1 MGNCLG
7 QSMHS
12 RLSQEQVL
20 QHVPRKGQTAQSQG
34 KTAYLQRYIPTRK
47 EREFS
52 TTARALHDWQHKQ
65 HA

>member
-7 QSMHS
+7 QSVHS

-34 KTAYLQRYIPTRK
+34 NTACLRYLLTRK